1 MVYLLNMV
9 IFYSYVKLP
18 EGTFRNQKYH
28 KGQGCVH
35 NQNLEDLE
43 KKQRGRTLPCDGWLI
58 VLWYLFRLKISPVDS
73 IQSIQKH
80 GIVQNNRAL

>member
-18 EGTFRNQKYH
+18 EGTFRNQKYQ

-43 KKQRGRTLPCDGWLI
+43 KNNEDGRCHATDGS
-58 VLWYLFRLKISPVDS
+58 LFC
-73 IQSIQKH
+73 
-80 GIVQNNRAL
+80 GIFFA